1 MTEKFD
7 ILSCTE
13 AELSEYLVSMS
24 QPSYRAKQLFKW
36 LHSGCG
42 FDEMS
47 NLPKQLRE
55 HLKENVIIKTP
66 VVEKKF
72 VSKDGT
78 VKYLLKLFDGELIEA
93 VFMTYNH
100 GNTICISSEAG
111 CAMGCKFCAS
121 TLKGLSRRLSPSEML
136 GQVLCV
142 EKDMQK
148 RISNIVMMGIGEP
161 LDNYD
166 NTIKFLH
173 LVSNENGMNIGTRHI
188 SVSTCGIIPA
198 IEKLGNE
205 KLGITLSISL
215 HACDDET
222 RNALMPVNRKYSI
235 IPLLKSCREYFE
247 KTGRRISFEY
257 TMIKDVNDSSK
268 HAEKLGRLLRE
279 HMGSCPVHVNL
290 IPVNSVKERGFVK
303 SDDNTIST
311 FIAVLGKKGIT
322 ATRRRSLGSDINASC
337 GQLRYSE
344 NQNKRNT
351 QTFNS

>member
-1 MTEKFD
+1 MTEKLD
-7 ILSCTE
+7 ILSCDE
-13 AELSEYLVSMS
+13 GELEGYFKQIS
-24 QPSYRAKQLFKW
+24 QPSYRAKQVFKW

-55 HLKENVIIKTP
+55 YLKENAIIKTP
-66 VVEKKF
+66 DVEKKF

-121 TLKGLSRRLSPSEML
+121 TLKGLSRRLAPSEML

-142 EKDMQK
+142 QRDMQQ

-161 LDNYD
+161 LDNYE
-166 NTIKFLH
+166 NTLKFLR
-173 LVSNENGMNIGTRHI
+173 LVSNENGLNVGTRHI
-188 SVSTCGIIPA
+188 SVSTCGIVPA
-198 IEKLGNE
+198 IDKLREEN
-205 KLGITLSISL
+205 LGITLSISL
-215 HACDDET
+215 HASDDET
-222 RNALMPVNRKYSI
+222 RNSLMPVNRKYPISA
-235 IPLLKSCREYFE
+235 LLESCREYFE

-257 TMIKDVNDSSK
+257 TMIKGVNDSSR
-268 HAEKLGRLLRE
+268 HAEKLGIVLRKY
-279 HMGSCPVHVNL
+279 MGGCPVHVNL
-290 IPVNSVKERGFVK
+290 IPVNSVKEREFVK
-303 SDDNTIST
+303 SDDADINA
-311 FIAVLGKKGIT
+311 FIAVLGKRGIT
-322 ATRRRSLGSDINASC
+322 ATKRRSLGSDINASC

-344 NQNKRNT
+344 NQNKSIL
-351 QTFNS
+351 QSDNS